1 MPSTPAIPDLTWPRG
16 CRDRATPA
24 GATRQ
29 RCGRVPPRSRVFP
42 RRWAHLGAPC
52 AGTPPLIPF
61 LKLFIRCR
69 GYQTLGC
76 SLRLSAKGAASLASV
91 GQSPPHI
98 LQIDTNSAVGAIH
111 QRSRVRHNRLAL
123 LSGARN
129 PTTIMAKTLRR
140 TATITH
146 TLSAPCLFSQISW
159 DGSPGSS
166 RTSSK
171 ASVNCIASSI
181 AVITLIRA
189 VYLSRQ

>member
-91 GQSPPHI
+91 GQSPPRIVQRKHK
-98 LQIDTNSAVGAIH
+98 QRCGRGSAKKPCSPQV
-111 QRSRVRHNRLAL
+111 VLAL
-123 LSGARN
+123 LSDARN
-129 PTTIMAKTLRR
+129 PTTIMATTLRR
-140 TATITH
+140 TATMTR
-146 TLSAPCLFSQISW
+146 TLSARPFFRRY
-159 DGSPGSS
+159 PGAAC
-166 RTSSK
+166 TG
-171 ASVNCIASSI
+171 
-181 AVITLIRA
+181 
-189 VYLSRQ
+189 